1 VLVDSQAIGSEARGS
16 SKRITGCG
24 EPGVDRRSLRASQVR
39 RFVHPG
45 VGKHGG
51 MYAAPHSEGVSGVL
65 LVGGGSRRF
74 GSPKALARIGE
85 KTFSDIAWECLEW
98 CDERLAVGKLLD
110 GLPLRF
116 PVRDDGSRV
125 RAPLAGVVA
134 GLRAAR
140 FDVIVALPVDVPFV
154 TAEALQSLASA
165 CNGDAAVPQT
175 GPLPGAYRRSAL
187 PVLERRLRAQELALS
202 AALEELESRVVEVD
216 PRLLANINSPEDLP
230 SVEVGLF
237 SPSRDIFFAGG

>member
-1 VLVDSQAIGSEARGS
+1 VRCDASEVQDGRCCVFVDSQAIASEARGS

-39 RFVHPG
+39 RFADPD
-45 VGKHGG
+45 VGKHGD
-51 MYAAPHSEGVSGVL
+51 MSAAPHSEGVSGVL

-85 KTFSDIAWECLEW
+85 KTFADIAWECLAW
-98 CDERLAVGKLLD
+98 CDERLAFGKLLD
-110 GLPLRF
+110 GLRLRF
-116 PVRDDGSRV
+116 PVRDDDSRV

-140 FDVIVALPVDVPFV
+140 FDVIVALPVDLPFV
-154 TAEALQSLASA
+154 TAEALQKLASA
-165 CNGDAAVPQT
+165 CSGDAAVPQT

-187 PVLERRLRAQELALS
+187 PVLERRLRARELALV
-202 AALEELESRVVEVD
+202 AALEELETRVVELD
-216 PRLLANINSPEDLP
+216 PRLLANINRPQDLP
-230 SVEVGLF
+230 
-237 SPSRDIFFAGG
+237 